1 MEAVVCAMGISLSA
15 ETRPGRDGG
24 NWQPSGHALGAD
36 STNMGMKPIYGH
48 SRDRFHARL
57 STVIGIRDAVR
68 LPVTAHGVSLGQVI
82 RSVFRLVADPFD
94 RSRPRIPCRPY
105 QAGVG
110 GEVADQMRRW
120 YMNRA
125 TVIENQR
132 RAVSAE
138 RGQGRVAN
146 SVPPALA
153 ERATA

>member
-24 NWQPSGHALGAD
+24 RWRPSGHALGAG
-36 STNMGMKPIYGH
+36 SANMGMNPIYGH
-48 SRDRFHARL
+48 SRDRFHARR

-82 RSVFRLVADPFD
+82 WSVSRLVAGPFD
-94 RSRPRIPCRPY
+94 RSRPRIPRRPY

-110 GEVADQMRRW
+110 REVNGQMRRW
-120 YMNRA
+120 YMDRA
-125 TVIENQR
+125 TVIEDRR
-132 RAVSAE
+132 RAVWAE